1 MQPQPSLLQPQNAV
15 RGTCFALATFLST
28 ALIGV
33 VVKWL
38 PADTPSTTIGFF
50 QFCIA
55 LLLTCPWALKRAP
68 TLAQPGG
75 LQNLKTRRL
84 ALHLLRSISGLFPHL
99 LFYVAIVYVPLV
111 DANLLLS
118 AAPIWVPLLLLVCLR
133 QVVVRALWVST
144 LVGLIGVGCI
154 LHPHLQS
161 FNRGAIYGLASG
173 IMLATALITVRVL
186 ARTEPPARQLFYY
199 ALVSTLI
206 CFPLMVLKRQPM
218 PVQALLLL
226 CSVGLLLFSQQ
237 FFLVQALRYIDAGL
251 LSPMSYFT
259 IVFAGLF
266 GWLLWS
272 ETPDIRTFIGVV
284 LVLCSSLLAVL
295 TGRRQEAAEMR
306 SSTGRIICQQGSG
319 RSDL

>member
-1 MQPQPSLLQPQNAV
+1 MDQQPSFLQPQNAV

-50 QFCIA
+50 QFFIA
-55 LLLTCPWALKRAP
+55 LLLTCPWAFKREPA
-68 TLAQPGG
+68 LAQPGG

-84 ALHLLRSISGLFPHL
+84 TLHLLRSLSGLFAHL
-99 LFYVAIVYVPLV
+99 FFYVAIVYVPLV

-118 AAPIWVPLLLLVCLR
+118 AAPLWVPLLLLVFLR
-133 QVVVRALWVST
+133 QTVARALWIST
-144 LVGLIGVGCI
+144 LVGLIGVGLI
-154 LHPHLQS
+154 LHPHFQTL
-161 FNRGAIYGLASG
+161 NRGAIYGLVSG
-173 IMLATALITVRVL
+173 ILLAIAIITVRVL
-186 ARTEPPARQLFYY
+186 ASTEPPARQLFYY

-206 CFPLMVLKRQPM
+206 CFPWLVRNWQPLQ
-218 PVQALLLL
+218 VHDLLLL
-226 CSVGLLLFSQQ
+226 GSVGLLLFSQQ

-259 IVFAGLF
+259 IVFAGVL

-272 ETPDIRTFIGVV
+272 ETPDIRTFMGVA
-284 LVLCSSLLAVL
+284 LVLFSGLLTVL
-295 TGRRQEAAEMR
+295 TGRKQEAAETR
-306 SSTGRIICQQGSG
+306 SHTS
-319 RSDL
+319 